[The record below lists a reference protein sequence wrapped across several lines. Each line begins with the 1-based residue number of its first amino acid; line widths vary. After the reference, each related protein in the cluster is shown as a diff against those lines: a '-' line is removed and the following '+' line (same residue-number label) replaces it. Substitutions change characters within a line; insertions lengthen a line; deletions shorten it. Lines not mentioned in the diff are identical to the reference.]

1 MMRTRS
7 LSPFSLPLMLGLAA
21 CAAETS
27 PPEGGSPNE
36 QSASL
41 TGASL
46 VVNECATGTAGYI
59 ELYNPATSA
68 IDLTN
73 DPSSCWFVD
82 DINGGGAPK
91 RITDSL
97 VNHAASSTTCSSAGR
112 PATCGLIGPGEHV
125 WVPYAYVNATT
136 ADACRLISSA
146 KSSAICGTTYT
157 DTLSGGSTASAS
169 AGQCF
174 GRAPSGGAWL
184 ASAITC
190 SQGTSNGGGACTPGS
205 ACNDGN
211 LCTTGETYSAT
222 CVCGGGTS
230 GSCDDANPCTADSCD
245 AAAGCGHTNVADGT
259 VCGAAMS
266 CSAGA
271 CVPDVPPPSG
281 DAQIVQQGALD
292 KVLLRGTVV
301 TASSYFAGEVLVEGD
316 TITCAAASCA
326 GNPGAVNAT
335 IVATN
340 GIIMPGLIDTH
351 NHILFDIFDESD
363 WSPTKSYTNHDQWPN
378 DARYGAMVDAKQY
391 LNGEYGSPVN
401 VNCELNKYG
410 ELKGLIAGTTSIAG
424 AANPA
429 NKACYGSL
437 ARTIDQTSNDLG
449 YDKVQASTLFPTT
462 ASADG
467 ICSNFSTGK
476 TDAFL
481 IHVGEGVDATSLN
494 EFNKLWTVP
503 TTDGCLHSPQTSIV
517 HGTAFGDTEFTSMAQ
532 HGMGLVWSPRSN
544 VFLYGAGTDLTK
556 TTNIPL
562 ALAKGINVSLAPDWS
577 IGGSQNLLDELRF
590 AQGVDD
596 GAFGNVL
603 TAKQLFEMVT
613 INPAKNLGLS
623 AVIGSIAVGKK
634 ADLMVIGGNSAAP
647 YDALLQAEPK
657 DVRMVMVGGRT
668 LYGDS
673 AIGAL
678 APSGPACEPLAIC
691 GANKFVCVAET
702 GGTASNKLGQ
712 SYADIVN
719 VLSTELQSYDNQNLT
734 SWKFSPIAPLV
745 KCGTSGS

>member
-7 LSPFSLPLMLGLAA
+7 LSPFSLPLVLGLAA
-21 CAAETS
+21 CAAGT
-27 PPEGGSPNE
+27 GSPE
-36 QSASL
+36 AEPAQG
-41 TGASL
+41 GAEALINTPL
-46 VVNECATGTAGYI
+46 VVNECQTGSAGYI
-59 ELYNPATSA
+59 ELYNSGSVA
-68 IDLTN
+68 IDVTN
-73 DPSSCWFVD
+73 DPSFCWYVD

-91 RITDSL
+91 KIDDTRVS
-97 VNHAASSTTCSSAGR
+97 HAATSTTCAAAGR
-112 PATCGLIGPGEHV
+112 SATCGLVGPGEHV

-136 ADACRLISSA
+136 ADQCRLLA
-146 KSSAICGTTYT
+146 TTKSGGTCGTLFDEGPLTAT
-157 DTLSGGSTASAS
+157 QSTS

-174 GRAPSGGAWL
+174 GRMPSGGAWS
-184 ASAITC
+184 ASPITC
-190 SQGTSNGGGACTPGS
+190 SKGTSNGAGACTPGS

-211 LCTTGETYSAT
+211 ACTTGETYSAT
-222 CVCGGGTS
+222 CVCGGGAAV
-230 GSCDDANPCTADSCD
+230 SCDDANPCTTDSCNTTS
-245 AAAGCGHTNVADGT
+245 GCGYTNVADGT
-259 VCGAAMS
+259 TCGAAMS
-266 CSAGA
+266 CSAGI
-271 CVPDVPPPSG
+271 CVSDPPPGG
-281 DAQIVQQGALD
+281 DAQIVRQGTSAN
-292 KVLLRGTVV
+292 VLLRGTVV
-301 TASSYFAGEVLVEGD
+301 TASTFFTGEVLVEGD
-316 TITCAAASCA
+316 TITCVAASCA
-326 GNPGAVNAT
+326 AATGAIDAT

-391 LNGEYGSPVN
+391 LNGEYSSPVN

-449 YDKVQASTLFPTT
+449 YDKVQASTLFPNTS
-462 ASADG
+462 SADG

-503 TTDGCLHSPQTSIV
+503 TTDGCLHSPRTSIV

-544 VFLYGAGTDLTK
+544 VFLYGAGADLTK
-556 TTNIPL
+556 TANIPL

-590 AQGVDD
+590 AQSVDD

-603 TAKQLFEMVT
+603 TAKELFEMVT

-623 AVIGSIAVGKK
+623 NVIGAIAVGMK

-657 DVRMVMVGGRT
+657 SVRMVMVGGRT

-734 SWKFSPIAPLV
+734 PWKFSPIAPLV
-745 KCGTSGS
+745 KCSTSGS